1 MAPHRPFNV
10 LDGMGEALLALSR
23 KHCTPQQWAWWLKV
37 PLQAAA
43 AEGDLAM
50 VKTLLQAGAAC
61 SGERERDGQTPLH
74 AAIVGGK

>member
-1 MAPHRPFNV
+1 M
-10 LDGMGEALLALSR
+10 LALSR
-23 KHCTPQQWAWWLKV
+23 KHCSPQQWASWLKV

-50 VKTLLQAGAAC
+50 VDTLLRAGAAS

-74 AAIVGGK
+74 AATEGGK